1 MRDLRKDMDKLE
13 QRTASMDDV
22 VQTMQDQLH
31 QTTDTT
37 EKQLQELMNLSNE
50 WLTTYERIMGHGK
63 KTKKAAR

>member
-1 MRDLRKDMDKLE
+1 MDKLE
-13 QRTASMDDV
+13 QRSTSLDDV

-63 KTKKAAR
+63 KTKKATR